1 MQIPK
6 KLHFSYN
13 LNMTNK
19 KIITNKNYTKLDGS
33 YQLSLPLSFDAVIP
47 NDDSVRLLSHILE
60 GLDYSKLYMAYSK
73 RGRKPAVE
81 PRIMFKIIA
90 YAYMNNI
97 YSTHKI
103 ETACKRDINF
113 MWLLEGRKAP
123 DHATIG
129 RFRQKYLSNSTEE
142 LFYQLVLKLNEVGE
156 TNYDHV
162 FIDGTKI
169 EANANRYSFVWS
181 KSINKNETKMFE
193 KITTLVEEINKTEF
207 KNFEIGKESTLID
220 IDNVLKYLNIRKT
233 ETGLEFVHGIG
244 KRKCK
249 LQKWIEKLIEFRD
262 RQSKYEENK
271 KLFNGRNSYS
281 KTDSDATFMHMKDD
295 HMRNSQLKPGYN
307 VQIAVNSE
315 YVVGVEIFQDRNDLG
330 TLIPMIENMH
340 ISLGKRFKRI
350 VADSGYESEENYVYL
365 NNKNLTPF
373 IKPQTYE
380 KWKRK
385 SFKKDI
391 SKRENM
397 LYNEIND
404 EYTCHNGKILKTIGT
419 SIRTSKTG
427 YKSNVTNYECEDCSN
442 CAHKSKCT
450 KSKDNKKIQ
459 VSKNFIEKRDVSY
472 KNILSDE
479 GILLRVNRS
488 IQVEGAF
495 GVLKNDY
502 NFTRFLT
509 RGKTNVKTEFILLCF
524 GYNINKLHSKIQSE
538 RCATHLHQIK
548 KVA

>member
-6 KLHFSYN
+6 NLHLSYN
-13 LNMTNK
+13 LSMTKNQ
-19 KIITNKNYTKLDGS
+19 IITNKDYTKLDGS
-33 YQLSLPLSFDAVIP
+33 YQLSLPLSFEP
-47 NDDSVRLLSHILE
+47 NISIDDSVRLLSHILE
-60 GLDYSKLYMAYSK
+60 GLDYSKLYMAYSP

-103 ETACKRDINF
+103 EIACKRDINF

-123 DHATIG
+123 DHSTFG
-129 RFRQKYLSNSTEE
+129 RFRQKYLSDVAED
-142 LFYQLVLKLNEVGE
+142 LFYQLVIKLNEVGE
-156 TNYDHV
+156 INYNHV

-169 EANANRYSFVWS
+169 EANANKYTFVWS
-181 KSINKNETKMFE
+181 KAINKNEAKMFE
-193 KITTLVEEINKTEF
+193 KISTLVEEINELEF
-207 KNFEIGKESTLID
+207 KNFLIGKESTLID
-220 IDNVLKYLNIRKT
+220 IDEVLTYLNIRKT

-244 KRKCK
+244 KRKTK
-249 LQKWIEKLIEFRD
+249 LQKCIEQLQEFKE
-262 RQSKYEENK
+262 RQAKYDESK
-271 KLFNGRNSYS
+271 KLFKGRNSYS
-281 KTDSDATFMHMKDD
+281 KTDSDATFMHMKED

-315 YVVGVEIFQDRNDLG
+315 YVVGLGIFQDRNDLG
-330 TLIPMIENMH
+330 TLKPMLENMH
-340 ISLGKRFKRI
+340 KFLGQRFERI
-350 VADSGYESEENYVYL
+350 VADSGYESEDNYVYL
-365 NNKNLTPF
+365 ESKNQLPF
-373 IKPQTYE
+373 IKPQNYE

-397 LYNEIND
+397 IYD
-404 EYTCHNGKILKTIGT
+404 EVRDQYTCHNGKILKNIGT
-419 SIRTSKTG
+419 SARTSKSG
-427 YKSNVTNYECEDCSN
+427 YVAMITNYECEDCSN
-442 CAHKSKCT
+442 CSHKPKCT
-450 KSKDNKKIQ
+450 KAKGNKKMQ
-459 VSKNFIEKRDVSY
+459 VSKNFIEKRSISHE
-472 KNILSDE
+472 NILSDE

-502 NFTRFLT
+502 NFARFLT
-509 RGKTNVKTEFILLCF
+509 RGKTNVKTEFIMLCF
-524 GYNINKLHSKIQSE
+524 GYNINKLHAKIQSG

-548 KVA
+548 KAA

>member
-1 MQIPK
+1 MQLPK
-6 KLHFSYN
+6 KLHHSYN
-13 LNMTNK
+13 FNMTNK
-19 KIITNKNYTKLDGS
+19 KTITNKNYTKSSGD
-33 YQLSLPLSFDAVIP
+33 YQLCLPLDYNRIIP
-47 NDDSVRLLSHILE
+47 ENDSVRLLSHILE
-60 GLDYSKLYMAYSK
+60 GLDYTKLYMAYSK

-123 DHATIG
+123 DHSTFG
-129 RFRQKYLSNSTEE
+129 RFRQKYLSNVAED
-142 LFYQLVLKLNEVGE
+142 LFYQLVIRLNEVGE
-156 TNYDHV
+156 INYNHV

-169 EANANRYSFVWS
+169 EANANKYTFVWS
-181 KSINKNETKMFE
+181 KAINKNEAKMFE
-193 KITTLVEEINKTEF
+193 KISTLVEEINEVEF
-207 KNFEIGKESTLID
+207 KNFQIDRESTLID
-220 IDNVLKYLNIRKT
+220 INEVLIYLNIRKT

-244 KRKCK
+244 KRKTK
-249 LQKWIEKLIEFRD
+249 LQKCIEQLEEFKE
-262 RQSKYEENK
+262 RQAKYDESK
-271 KLFNGRNSYS
+271 KLFKGRNSYS

-307 VQIAVNSE
+307 AQIAVNSE
-315 YVVGVEIFQDRNDLG
+315 YVVGLGIFQDRNDLG
-330 TLIPMIENMH
+330 TLKPMLENMH
-340 ISLGKRFKRI
+340 KFLGQRFERI

-365 NNKNLTPF
+365 QAKNQLPF
-373 IKPQTYE
+373 IKPQNYE

-397 LYNEIND
+397 IYDEVKD
-404 EYTCHNGKILKTIGT
+404 EYRCHNGKVLKNIGT
-419 SIRTSKTG
+419 SARTSKYG
-427 YKSNVTNYECEDCSN
+427 YVAKITNYECENCSN
-442 CAHKSKCT
+442 CSHKSKCT
-450 KSKDNKKIQ
+450 KAKGNKKMQ
-459 VSKNFIEKRDVSY
+459 VSKNFIEKRVVSHE
-472 KNILSDE
+472 NILSDE

-502 NFTRFLT
+502 NFARFLT
-509 RGKTNVKTEFILLCF
+509 RGKTNVKTEFIMLCF
-524 GYNINKLHSKIQSE
+524 GYNINKLHAKIQSG
-538 RCATHLHQIK
+538 RCATHLHQVK
-548 KVA
+548 KAA